1 VNRATVTTGALE
13 MKRTD
18 NPDPGLPDLKFINRI
33 PIVDVARKIG
43 LDFTDDGN
51 TLCPEKSVHP
61 EGTSPYLIV
70 LLSSNKVFCEACGTG
85 LMTVVDMVKKFGG
98 FGTLPD
104 TGECVATFFTVPRI
118 RKASHLNNPKGESVP
133 PDCRDPLALLVK
145 SGLWSQLSVPVQRL
159 IPVLLKLPKWE
170 DGRSECVHRISNR
183 AMMQFTGIGT
193 FTGIS
198 EAMTDLAAIGW
209 LERLQLRRRGGS
221 LVYDTAQYRLT
232 PLSAPVRKLADDT
245 AQKFSQKIR
254 EEQVLR
260 RQNRQERN
268 FEKMWPSIARD
279 I

>member
-1 VNRATVTTGALE
+1 
-13 MKRTD
+13 
-18 NPDPGLPDLKFINRI
+18 
-33 PIVDVARKIG
+33 
-43 LDFTDDGN
+43 
-51 TLCPEKSVHP
+51 
-61 EGTSPYLIV
+61 
-70 LLSSNKVFCEACGTG
+70 
-85 LMTVVDMVKKFGG
+85 
-98 FGTLPD
+98 
-104 TGECVATFFTVPRI
+104 
-118 RKASHLNNPKGESVP
+118 
-133 PDCRDPLALLVK
+133 
-145 SGLWSQLSVPVQRL
+145 L